1 MELERFFIRQEEAL
15 LVIVDFQEKL
25 VRAMKEDVVERTLDN
40 LIKLINLA
48 KIYSIPVLLTEQYP
62 KGLGETLKA
71 LKELLSEQ
79 PIEKIHFSC
88 MEEKKFI
95 ENLIRTGRRK
105 IILTGMETHVCVLQ
119 TALDLLQRDYYVFV
133 PRDAVCSRRKE
144 DWQTGINIM
153 HSAGAVVTCT
163 ETLIF
168 QILKKAGTPEFKKIL
183 EFLK

>member
-15 LVIVDFQEKL
+15 LAIVDFQEKL
-25 VRAMKEDVVERTLDN
+25 ARAIKEDVVERTLEN

-48 KIYSIPVLLTEQYP
+48 KIYSIPILLTEQYP
-62 KGLGETLKA
+62 KGLGETLKEIR
-71 LKELLSEQ
+71 ELLSEQ

-88 MEEKKFI
+88 MEEEKFSK
-95 ENLIRTGRRK
+95 NLIKTGKRK

-144 DWQTGINIM
+144 DWETAINIM
-153 HSAGAVVTCT
+153 HDAGVVVTCT

-168 QILKKAGTPEFKKIL
+168 QILKRAGTPEFKKML